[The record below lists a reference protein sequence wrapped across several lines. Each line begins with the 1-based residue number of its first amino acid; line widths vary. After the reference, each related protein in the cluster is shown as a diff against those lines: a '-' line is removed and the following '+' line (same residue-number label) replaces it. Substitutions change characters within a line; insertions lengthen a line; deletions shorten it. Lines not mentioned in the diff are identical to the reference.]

1 MDHWLW
7 IILAAL
13 LFECKGEDKVIQPTG
28 DVIAAEGDTVT
39 LGCTY
44 ETSDT
49 SPTLLWYKQK
59 VKDFPKYI
67 LKRSTF
73 GTTDNAAKFQKDR
86 FDATINKTSVPL
98 KISSAAVS
106 DSAVYYCAL
115 QPTRWLHG
123 RELFDSSCEHQ
134 TKHNSQN
141 HSTLIQSE
149 HSVTAFHFCQH
160 GNTRC
165 NFTVFSSCSLMNN
178 VRLMA
183 SFTLLFPGQ
192 IAGDEISPEEEKVSG
207 REGESVTLRCE
218 YQTNNDNILLYWYRH
233 HSDLQAPQ
241 FILWKGARSV
251 TRENIPDNRYGSKT
265 TRTTTELTINR
276 LTLADSA
283 LYYCA
288 LDTQ

>member
-1 MDHWLW
+1 MVTFHTGSSEDLLKPFKDV
-7 IILAAL
+7 ILAL
-13 LFECKGEDKVIQPTG
+13 
-28 DVIAAEGDTVT
+28 EGDNVT
-39 LGCTY
+39 LSCNYSGTPDRLY
-44 ETSDT
+44 WYQQKSSS
-49 SPTLLWYKQK
+49 SPKLLIMEYSEK
-59 VKDFPKYI
+59 
-67 LKRSTF
+67 
-73 GTTDNAAKFQKDR
+73 
-86 FDATINKTSVPL
+86 
-98 KISSAAVS
+98 
-106 DSAVYYCAL
+106 
-115 QPTRWLHG
+115 RWLHG

-218 YQTNNDNILLYWYRH
+218 YQTSSNNIYLYWYRH

-241 FILWKGARSV
+241 FILWKGARSRSD
-251 TRENIPDNRYGSKT
+251 RENIPDNRYGSKT
-265 TRTTTELTINR
+265 TRTTTELTIKR